1 MDFGKRIKQ
10 YWEGEA
16 EIYSIGIEE
25 ELKGFQRQ
33 AWKKIVLENAPQKEK
48 LEILDI
54 GTGPGFFPIILGEE
68 GHNVTGIDITE
79 NMISHAKKNIE
90 KEGQRA
96 NLSIM
101 DCHNLE
107 FPDNSFDLIVCRNL
121 TWTIENP
128 IKAYQEWYRVLKPSG
143 KLLVFDANWY
153 LHLFDEDLKMQ
164 YEVKEAKLM
173 EKYGRKTHNHKN
185 NEEGDKLSGQ
195 LFMSDKIRPQ
205 WDLSQFVNIGFTKV
219 FSEINISELV
229 WDEMGKELNSTTPQF
244 LVGAEK

>member
-25 ELKGFQRQ
+25 ELNGFQRQ

-79 NMISHAKKNIE
+79 NMISHAKKNVE

-96 NLSIM
+96 NLSTM

-107 FPDNSFDLIVCRNL
+107 FADNSFDLIVCRNL

-164 YEVKEAKLM
+164 YEAKEAKLM

-185 NEEGDKLSGQ
+185 NEEGDKLSSQ